1 MNKLL
6 INPYIVGSPVM
17 GDNFYGRDK
26 LLNQVERSLQSTNVV
41 LLQGQRRIGKTS
53 FLRQLA
59 HSLSHEQ
66 LEVPKFPLRIP
77 VIFDIQRYV
86 QDTLPQFQMHL
97 AGSITR
103 ALGLTHDKD
112 LLIPSLAE
120 LETDST
126 LFQDKWLPQIYNH
139 LHNQELVILVDEFD
153 NFDEQT
159 SSQAIKSLVS
169 FIGQLV
175 SGESWL
181 KWVFTIGRL
190 SGKISLEYDPILS
203 SGEEFRLTFFSL
215 EETSKLIAE
224 PAKEILTYL
233 PESIEYI
240 YKLTNG
246 QPHLTQ
252 AICSKIFEFLLDENQ
267 SIVTHESIDVAI
279 PQTLDSYG
287 SAISSIAST
296 SPIEEKVLIA
306 IAKLTSSDSFT
317 TRNQVIDLLVDNG
330 VRLNRDDLSNA
341 IENLLE
347 WELLKGSAESLQI
360 TVKFVQLWLLQN
372 RLIEPTQQENLDI
385 QYAIAKSRFDFA
397 QQALQAGQYAL
408 AIKDYK
414 ESLDYIP
421 NNIKALRGLAEAY
434 RLSDDLVNRVET
446 LKKLYLHDQN
456 NLNELIE
463 ALDKFATRCVQGDDF
478 SGAVQQYD
486 FILGFQNCNYW
497 LKRKLDAL
505 MNSFE
510 RKVTDAETFLVLYKN
525 KKEHSRNSEID
536 NSDFFDAARYE
547 RVLEDSQS
555 NLSLVQ
561 SATNSISFS
570 PTENVNQHNKV
581 DERYTEEELVYI
593 NNRRQKSI
601 RRHQLLRNTI
611 EISESRIKLE
621 LNNLNKLFIELNIIE
636 QQIKDIL
643 QEDMEHLLVN
653 KNSFDFLRHKSWLL
667 SNRVQIEFAKLE
679 NDPQKAALIIR
690 ELDRAGEKLE
700 EEDEDVLL
708 LAVLNRFQKIG
719 NSFKAMFVLL
729 CVTVYLVFL
738 NSIVKDWY
746 KQAFVAL
753 ITGGL
758 IIAALIVPLILWGFT
773 EGIFFLLRRGLLKIM
788 KQFRVRILNLA
799 NSDLNI

>member
-17 GDNFYGRDK
+17 GDSFYGRDK

-59 HSLSHEQ
+59 YSLSHEK
-66 LEVPKFPLRIP
+66 LEVSKLPLRIP

-126 LFQDKWLPQIYNH
+126 LFRDKWLPQIYNH
-139 LHNQELVILVDEFD
+139 LNNQELVILVDEFD
-153 NFDEQT
+153 NFDEQI

-215 EETSKLIAE
+215 EETSKLIVE
-224 PAKEILTYL
+224 PAKEVLTYL

-252 AICSKIFEFLLDENQ
+252 AVCSKIFEFLLDENQ
-267 SIVTHESIDVAI
+267 SIVTHKSVDVAI

-306 IAKLTSSDSFT
+306 IAKLTSSESFT
-317 TRNQVIDLLVDNG
+317 TRNQVIDLLVNNG

-341 IENLLE
+341 IENLLK

-360 TVKFVQLWLLQN
+360 SVKFVQLWLLQN

-385 QYAIAKSRFDFA
+385 QYALAKSRFDFA
-397 QQALQAGQYAL
+397 QQALQAGQYPL
-408 AIKDYK
+408 AIKDYR

-421 NNIKALRGLAEAY
+421 SNVKALRGLAEAY

-463 ALDKFATRCVQGDDF
+463 ALEKFAARCEQEDNF
-478 SGAVQQYD
+478 SEAVQQYD
-486 FILGFQNCNYW
+486 FILGFQKCDYW
-497 LKRKLDAL
+497 LKRKLIAL

-510 RKVTDAETFLVLYKN
+510 KKVTDAETFLVLYKS

-536 NSDFFDAARYE
+536 NSDFSDAVRYE
-547 RVLEDSQS
+547 SALEDSES
-555 NLSLVQ
+555 NLSLVK
-561 SATNSISFS
+561 SATNSISLS
-570 PTENVNQHNKV
+570 PTENVDQHNKV
-581 DERYTEEELVYI
+581 DERYTEKEIVYI
-593 NNRRQKSI
+593 NNRRQ
-601 RRHQLLRNTI
+601 RLLRNTI
-611 EISESRIKLE
+611 EISERRLKLE
-621 LNNLNKLFIELNIIE
+621 LNNLDKLFIELNIIE

-643 QEDMEHLLVN
+643 QEDMEYLLVN

-667 SNRVQIEFAKLE
+667 SKRVQIEFAKLK

-690 ELDRAGEKLE
+690 ELDKAGEKLE
-700 EEDEDVLL
+700 EEDEEVLL

-773 EGIFFLLRRGLLKIM
+773 EGIFFLLRRGLLRIM